1 MPLTGRDLWDRFRS
15 FLWHDADLEMLVDVS
30 RMSLTRD
37 FLDALRPRMDRAF
50 RAMQELEAGAIA
62 NPDEHRMVGHY
73 WLRDPS
79 LAPFREIAAAIRDV
93 QGRVRGFAEGVHSGR
108 ITNSDGQRFTRFL
121 HIGIGGSALGPQFVA
136 HALGGPW
143 DRLHPHFI
151 DNTDPGGMDDVLRDL
166 GSDLRATVVIV
177 VSKSGGTKET
187 RNGMLE
193 VEAAFRRAGFDF
205 PSRAVAV
212 TGEGSALEKEARAQ
226 GYLDVLPM
234 WEWVGGRTS
243 EFSAVGLLPAAL
255 QGIDIDAFL
264 EGARDMDRA
273 TRIPDLLKNPAAL
286 LAASWY
292 AAGNSRGD
300 RDMVILPYKD
310 RLLLFSRY
318 LQQLVMES
326 LGKER
331 DLDGHEVHQGLV
343 VYGNKGSTD
352 QHAYV
357 QQLRDGPNNFFAT
370 FIGVRKDREGR
381 SPYVED
387 HVTSGDYLMGFLL
400 GTRQALYEKGRASI
414 MVSLPDLSPRSVG
427 ALIALYERAVGLYAS
442 LINVNAYHQP
452 GVEAG
457 KTAAE
462 NVLALE
468 QRALAALRS
477 EPQRRWSLGELAG
490 HLGADDQMET
500 LFHVLEH
507 VAANP
512 DQGVTKVPGQRPWES
527 TYRMN

>member
-1 MPLTGRDLWDRFRS
+1 
-15 FLWHDADLEMLVDVS
+15 
-30 RMSLTRD
+30 
-37 FLDALRPRMDRAF
+37 
-50 RAMQELEAGAIA
+50 
-62 NPDEHRMVGHY
+62 
-73 WLRDPS
+73 
-79 LAPFREIAAAIRDV
+79 
-93 QGRVRGFAEGVHSGR
+93 
-108 ITNSDGQRFTRFL
+108 
-121 HIGIGGSALGPQFVA
+121 
-136 HALGGPW
+136 
-143 DRLHPHFI
+143 
-151 DNTDPGGMDDVLRDL
+151 
-166 GSDLRATVVIV
+166 
-177 VSKSGGTKET
+177 
-187 RNGMLE
+187 
-193 VEAAFRRAGFDF
+193 
-205 PSRAVAV
+205 
-212 TGEGSALEKEARAQ
+212 ARAR
-226 GYLDVLPM
+226 GYLDVFPM

-243 EFSAVGLLPAAL
+243 EFSSVGLLPAAL

-273 TRIPDLLKNPAAL
+273 TRVPDLLKNPAAL
-286 LAASWY
+286 LAAAWY

-310 RLLLFSRY
+310 RLILFSRY

-331 DLDGHEVHQGLV
+331 DQDGHEVHQGLV

-414 MVSLPDLSPRSVG
+414 LVSMPDLSPRSVG

-442 LINVNAYHQP
+442 LVNVNAYHQP

-457 KTAAE
+457 KQAAE

-477 EPQRRWSLGELAG
+477 EPERRWSLGELAG

-500 LFHVLEH
+500 LFHILEH

-512 DQGVTKVPGQRPWES
+512 DHGVTKVPGQRPWES